1 MLNLEILIKIVGGIM
16 DPVAFTIFGIDI
28 MWYGVL
34 ISLGVL
40 LGVIFALR
48 ECKRIGFKEDDLLDF
63 LLVAIPS
70 AIVGARA
77 YYVIFSWDYYS
88 KNPGEIINIR
98 NGGLAIH
105 GALIAGVIV
114 GVLFCRIRKINVLKL
129 LDIVMPSVALGQA
142 IGRWGNFINQEAH
155 GGPTNLPWGIMV
167 NGQKVHPTFLY
178 ESIFDFCIFLF
189 LMWFRKNKKTTDGQV
204 LGLYLILYS
213 AGRFLVEGLRTDSLM
228 FLGMRVAQLIS
239 LASVLAG
246 VLLLL
251 YIKKKNNSIKN

>member
-1 MLNLEILIKIVGGIM
+1 MN
-16 DPVAFTIFGIDI
+16 PVAFTIFGVDI

-34 ISLGVL
+34 ISTGVL
-40 LGVIFALR
+40 LGVVFALK
-48 ECKRIGFKEDDLLDF
+48 ECKRIGFKEDNLLDF
-63 LLVAIPS
+63 LLYAIPA

-77 YYVIFSWDYYS
+77 YYVIFSWDFYS
-88 KNPGEIINIR
+88 KNPDQIINIR

-114 GVLFCRIRKINVLKL
+114 GVLFCKIRKIKVLEL

-155 GGPTNLPWGIMV
+155 GGPTDLPWGIIV

-178 ESIFDFCIFLF
+178 ESVIDFFIFLF
-189 LMWFRKNKKTTDGQV
+189 LIWFRKNKKTTDGQV

-213 AGRFLVEGLRTDSLM
+213 AGRFFVEGLRTDSLM

-239 LASVLAG
+239 LGSILLG
-246 VLLLL
+246 VILLVYLN
-251 YIKKKNNSIKN
+251 KKKNNSIKN

>member
-1 MLNLEILIKIVGGIM
+1 MN
-16 DPVAFTIFGIDI
+16 PVAFTIFGVDI

-34 ISLGVL
+34 ISTGVL
-40 LGVIFALR
+40 LGVVFALR
-48 ECKRIGFKEDDLLDF
+48 ECKRIGFKEDNLLDF
-63 LLVAIPS
+63 LLYAIPA
-70 AIVGARA
+70 AIIGART

-88 KNPGEIINIR
+88 KNPDQIINIR

-114 GVLFCRIRKINVLKL
+114 GVLFCKKRKIKVLEL

-155 GGPTNLPWGIMV
+155 GGPTDLPWGIIV

-178 ESIFDFCIFLF
+178 ESIIDLCIFLF

-213 AGRFLVEGLRTDSLM
+213 AGRFFVEGLRTDSLM

-239 LASVLAG
+239 LGSILLG
-246 VLLLL
+246 VLLLAYL
-251 YIKKKNNSIKN
+251 KKKNNSIKN

>member
-1 MLNLEILIKIVGGIM
+1 MN
-16 DPVAFTIFGIDI
+16 PVAFTIFGVDI

-40 LGVIFALR
+40 LGVVFALR

-63 LLVAIPS
+63 LLYAIPA
-70 AIVGARA
+70 AIIGARA
-77 YYVIFSWDYYS
+77 YYVIFSWDFYS
-88 KNPGEIINIR
+88 KNPDQIINIR

-114 GVLFCRIRKINVLKL
+114 GVLFCKIRKIKVLEL

-155 GGPTNLPWGIMV
+155 GGPTDLPWGIIV

-178 ESIFDFCIFLF
+178 ESIIDFCIFLF

-213 AGRFLVEGLRTDSLM
+213 AGRFIVEGLRTDSLM

-239 LASVLAG
+239 LGSILLGV
-246 VLLLL
+246 VLLVYLK
-251 YIKKKNNSIKN
+251 KKKNNSIKN

>member
-1 MLNLEILIKIVGGIM
+1 MN
-16 DPVAFTIFGIDI
+16 PVAFTIFGVDI

-34 ISLGVL
+34 ISTGVL
-40 LGVIFALR
+40 LGVVFALK
-48 ECKRIGFKEDDLLDF
+48 ECKRIGFKEDNLLDF
-63 LLVAIPS
+63 LLYAIPA
-70 AIVGARA
+70 AIIGARA
-77 YYVIFSWDYYS
+77 YYVIFSWDFYS
-88 KNPGEIINIR
+88 KNPDQIINIR

-114 GVLFCRIRKINVLKL
+114 GVLFCKKRKIKVLEL

-155 GGPTNLPWGIMV
+155 GGPTDLPWGIIV

-178 ESIFDFCIFLF
+178 ESIIDLCIFLF

-204 LGLYLILYS
+204 LGLYLIFYS
-213 AGRFLVEGLRTDSLM
+213 AGRFFVEGLRTDSLM

-239 LASVLAG
+239 LGSILLG
-246 VLLLL
+246 VILLVYLN
-251 YIKKKNNSIKN
+251 KKKAQK

>member
-1 MLNLEILIKIVGGIM
+1 MN
-16 DPVAFTIFGIDI
+16 PVAFTIFGVDI

-34 ISLGVL
+34 ISTGVL
-40 LGVIFALR
+40 LGVVFALR
-48 ECKRIGFKEDDLLDF
+48 ECKRIGFKEDNLLDF
-63 LLVAIPS
+63 LLYAIPA
-70 AIVGARA
+70 AIIGARA
-77 YYVIFSWDYYS
+77 YYVIFSWDFYS
-88 KNPGEIINIR
+88 KNPDQIINIR

-114 GVLFCRIRKINVLKL
+114 GVLFCKKRKIKVLEL

-155 GGPTNLPWGIMV
+155 GGPTDLPWGIIV

-178 ESIFDFCIFLF
+178 ESIIDLCIFLF

-204 LGLYLILYS
+204 LGLYLIFYS
-213 AGRFLVEGLRTDSLM
+213 AGRFFVEGLRTDSLM

-239 LASVLAG
+239 LGSILLG
-246 VLLLL
+246 VLLLVYL
-251 YIKKKNNSIKN
+251 NKKKAQK

>member
-1 MLNLEILIKIVGGIM
+1 MN
-16 DPVAFTIFGIDI
+16 PVAFTIFGVDI

-34 ISLGVL
+34 ISTGVL
-40 LGVIFALR
+40 LGVVFALR
-48 ECKRIGFKEDDLLDF
+48 ECKRIGFKEDNLLDF
-63 LLVAIPS
+63 LLYAIPA
-70 AIVGARA
+70 AIIGARA
-77 YYVIFSWDYYS
+77 YYVIFSWDFYS
-88 KNPGEIINIR
+88 KNPDQIINIR

-114 GVLFCRIRKINVLKL
+114 GVLFCKKRKIKVLEL

-155 GGPTNLPWGIMV
+155 GGTTDLPWGIIV

-178 ESIFDFCIFLF
+178 ESIIDLCIFLF

-204 LGLYLILYS
+204 LGLYLIFYS
-213 AGRFLVEGLRTDSLM
+213 AGRFFVEGLRTDSLM

-239 LASVLAG
+239 LGSILLG
-246 VLLLL
+246 VLLLVYL
-251 YIKKKNNSIKN
+251 NKKKAQK

>member
-1 MLNLEILIKIVGGIM
+1 M
-16 DPVAFTIFGIDI
+16 DPVAFKVFGVEI

-40 LGVIFALR
+40 LGVIIAVR
-48 ECKRIGFKEDDLLDF
+48 EAKRIGFKEDNLLDF
-63 LLVAIPS
+63 LLFAIPS

-88 KNPGEIINIR
+88 ENLNEIINIR

-105 GALIAGVIV
+105 GALIAGVLV
-114 GVLFCRIRKINVLKL
+114 GILFCKIRKIKVLQL

-142 IGRWGNFINQEAH
+142 IGRWGNFVNQEAF
-155 GGPTNLPWGIMV
+155 GGPTDLPWGIMV
-167 NGQKVHPTFLY
+167 KGQKVHPTFLY
-178 ESIFDFCIFLF
+178 ESIIDFSIFIFL
-189 LMWFRKNKKTTDGQV
+189 LWYRKNKKITDGQV

-213 AGRFLVEGLRTDSLM
+213 AGRFFVEGMRTDSLM

-239 LASVLAG
+239 LCCIVLG
-246 VLLLL
+246 VGMLVYL
-251 YIKKKNNSIKN
+251 KKKNEEIKK

>member
-1 MLNLEILIKIVGGIM
+1 M